1 MVQIPTTERK
11 YYNVTPKVNTLE
23 AYAKALQPAVN
34 QLQSA
39 FKEQQ
44 SIKIDSLS
52 TDARIKM
59 NEATEQW
66 RLANQSNPNNPEALK
81 DIETQYNNILNE
93 YRNQIDPIYRKNWDL
108 TANKLRGAYSLQN
121 QTWGIEQN
129 KKNVTFDIQNAI
141 KNNFSMAQGYGMNGQ
156 FTEALADYSASY
168 EKLLDYGAK
177 NLGTETAAQLL
188 IDYRS
193 NYVKSYLS
201 GVMDRNPDEVLTE
214 LEKDDIKS
222 SLNIGDYNTI
232 KSQAENKK
240 YDIFNKN
247 KRNSVIDFAINPTQ
261 ENYENWLMYNP
272 DASEDKKLAMQ
283 DRIKTGLQYVSF
295 SGYGSYD
302 DAEKVLDNI
311 SKMPNETDEDVNKM
325 YNEAAEFVDKMD
337 YSYKTSDK
345 DRAFSKDNRDKLANV
360 TYRML
365 ADNTFKENYLKLIPK
380 QIDRDSSFKLFLKH
394 IYSFPHEKAMIDE
407 RRAKQIKA
415 MSSQQAINALVQG
428 DFDGANQAL
437 YDGNK
442 KLINLRYDGIADWDK
457 LEKLY
462 NQGKPA
468 LFEYNGVTYR
478 FNGYGSSDI
487 FVEEVK

>member
-23 AYAKALQPAVN
+23 SYAKALQPAVN
-34 QLQSA
+34 QLQSV

-66 RLANQSNPNNPEALK
+66 RLANQSNPNSPEALK

-193 NYVKSYLS
+193 NYAAQFLS
-201 GVMDRNPDEVLTE
+201 GMAKNNPQ
-214 LEKDDIKS
+214 
-222 SLNIGDYNTI
+222 G
-232 KSQAENKK
+232 A
-240 YDIFNKN
+240 
-247 KRNSVIDFAINPTQ
+247 
-261 ENYENWLMYNP
+261 
-272 DASEDKKLAMQ
+272 
-283 DRIKTGLQYVSF
+283 
-295 SGYGSYD
+295 
-302 DAEKVLDNI
+302 LD
-311 SKMPNETDEDVNKM
+311 
-325 YNEAAEFVDKMD
+325 
-337 YSYKTSDK
+337 
-345 DRAFSKDNRDKLANV
+345 
-360 TYRML
+360 
-365 ADNTFKENYLKLIPK
+365 
-380 QIDRDSSFKLFLKH
+380 
-394 IYSFPHEKAMIDE
+394 
-407 RRAKQIKA
+407 
-415 MSSQQAINALVQG
+415 
-428 DFDGANQAL
+428 
-437 YDGNK
+437 
-442 KLINLRYDGIADWDK
+442 
-457 LEKLY
+457 
-462 NQGKPA
+462 
-468 LFEYNGVTYR
+468 
-478 FNGYGSSDI
+478 
-487 FVEEVK
+487 